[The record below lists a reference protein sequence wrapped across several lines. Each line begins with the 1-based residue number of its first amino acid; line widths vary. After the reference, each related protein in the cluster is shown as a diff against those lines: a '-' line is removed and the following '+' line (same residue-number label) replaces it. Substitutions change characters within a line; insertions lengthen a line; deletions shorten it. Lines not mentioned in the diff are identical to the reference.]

1 MTVTAPRSAATKV
14 SRPEGNNPRRVHVTA
29 DACRN
34 GQLTSSGQAPVTGHS
49 PPAPAGARRLARG
62 IDETPARA
70 AFVIM
75 IALLAGCSSS
85 ATANPKATSTQSAPA
100 AASTPAAPRT
110 FTSRHYGYAGALP
123 AGWSSDVQATHQW
136 NGQGAPGDDDSV
148 VDLFSGPG
156 GVEAWAMAAPTKQSL
171 AAYTTATT
179 RASAAAHPCPATPQT
194 DQAITI
200 DGEPARLLNMQ
211 CPAGSGFL
219 VEIVTTIHDGTAYV
233 FTSQNPTGSGDQNAD
248 RAAFRKFLAG
258 VRLQP

>member
-1 MTVTAPRSAATKV
+1 M
-14 SRPEGNNPRRVHVTA
+14 
-29 DACRN
+29 
-34 GQLTSSGQAPVTGHS
+34 S
-49 PPAPAGARRLARG
+49 PQMPAGARRLARG
-62 IDETPARA
+62 IDGTPARA
-70 AFVIM
+70 AFVVM

-85 ATANPKATSTQSAPA
+85 ATPSPKATSTQSAPA

-110 FTSRHYGYAGALP
+110 FTSRHYGYTGALP
-123 AGWSSDVQATHQW
+123 AGWSSGTQATQQW
-136 NGQGAPGDDDSV
+136 DGHGAPGDEDSV

-171 AAYTTATT
+171 AAYTAATT

-200 DGEPARLLNMQ
+200 GGEPARLLNMQ

-219 VEIVTTIHDGTAYV
+219 VEIATTIHDGTAYV
-233 FTSQNPTGSGDQNAD
+233 FTSQNPTGSGNQNAD
-248 RAAFRKFLAG
+248 RAAFRTFLAG

>member
-1 MTVTAPRSAATKV
+1 VVQLLEFTLSRQALVTR
-14 SRPEGNNPRRVHVTA
+14 
-29 DACRN
+29 
-34 GQLTSSGQAPVTGHS
+34 HS

-62 IDETPARA
+62 TGETPARA

-75 IALLAGCSSS
+75 IAVLAGCSSP
-85 ATANPKATSTQSAPA
+85 ATTSPGATSTQSAPA
-100 AASTPAAPRT
+100 AASTPPAART
-110 FTSRHYGYAGALP
+110 FTSRHYRYTGALP
-123 AGWSSDVQATHQW
+123 AGWSSNVQATQQW
-136 NGQGAPGDDDSV
+136 NGQGAPGEQDSV

-171 AAYTTATT
+171 TAYTTATT

-200 DGEPARLLNMQ
+200 GGEPARLLNMQ

-219 VEIVTTIHDGTAYV
+219 VEIATTIHDGTAYV
-233 FTSQNPTGSGDQNAD
+233 FTSQNPTGGGNHSAD

-258 VRLQP
+258 IQLQR

>member
-1 MTVTAPRSAATKV
+1 
-14 SRPEGNNPRRVHVTA
+14 
-29 DACRN
+29 
-34 GQLTSSGQAPVTGHS
+34 VTGHS
-49 PPAPAGARRLARG
+49 PPAPARARRLARG
-62 IDETPARA
+62 IGETPVRA
-70 AFVIM
+70 VLVIL

-85 ATANPKATSTQSAPA
+85 ATTSTKATSTQSASA
-100 AASTPAAPRT
+100 AASTPAAAHT

-123 AGWSSDVQATHQW
+123 AGWSSDVQATQQW

-171 AAYTTATT
+171 QAYTTATT

-200 DGEPARLLNMQ
+200 SGEPARLLNMQ

-219 VEIVTTIHDGTAYV
+219 VEIATTIHDGTAYV
-233 FTSQNPTGSGDQNAD
+233 FTSQNPTGSGNQSAD
-248 RAAFRKFLAG
+248 RAAFRNFLAG
-258 VRLQP
+258 VRLQR